1 MNYAEIKYYDI
12 ANGPGVR
19 VSLFVSGCTHACEDC
34 FNRVAWDFTYGKPF
48 DTVIGNRIMAA
59 CEPYYISGLSV
70 LGGEPMEPI
79 NQKAVMPF
87 LKEFKKRLPD
97 KTVWLYT
104 GCTYEELIG
113 ESRWHTENTDEI
125 LELVDVLVDGRFEKE
140 LKDISLVFRGS
151 SNQRIIDMNKT
162 RSSGQIVIR
171 EETD

>member
-113 ESRWHTENTDEI
+113 DSRWHTENTDEI